1 MPTITFYKHEPI
13 PMEMHKVKIVQQLH
27 LLPTEQRLQKMQE
40 AGFNT
45 FQLHNKD
52 IFLDMLTDSGVNAM
66 SDRQQAAMLTA
77 DDAYA
82 GSETFYKMQA
92 KLQELF
98 GIENCLPAHQGRAC
112 ENILATRFVKP
123 GSCVI
128 MNYHF
133 TTAKAH
139 ITRLGGRVEELVK
152 KEGLE
157 SRSDLPFKGDI
168 DLDALA
174 ACRRNGAWI
183 DGALKQVLKRDGLSG
198 RDAAFASRIAYGVM
212 QSRIY
217 LDRCLAR
224 CLTQRPEK
232 LEPLLLDILRVG
244 AYQILLMDKVP
255 VNAAVN
261 EAVEMAKAHKLSR
274 AAGLVNAV
282 LRNVD
287 RRRGEPLAFED
298 ELEALSVQTS
308 HPRALVE
315 RMVGLLGAEEAEAFL
330 RADNEPVPTTIQT
343 NTLKTTA
350 KQLRAS
356 LEDEGVTVEPHP
368 WLADCFT
375 VSGTGDL
382 EGLRAWREGWFTVQD
397 AAAKLTALAAAP
409 KAGSFVIDTCA
420 APGGKSFAMAMCME
434 GKGHILSCDVEEH
447 KLRLM
452 EAGAERLGIECMEV
466 RLADGRVCDEALAEK
481 ADIVV
486 CDVPCSGLGIIRKK
500 PDIRYKDMAS
510 LAGLPTIQSTIL
522 DNASRYVR
530 RSGTLVY
537 STCTVLP
544 EENERVTDDFLSAH
558 PEFTYESFS
567 LPNGEY
573 VPGHI
578 TLWPQRSNTD
588 GFYLSRMRRRTHD

>member
-1 MPTITFYKHEPI
+1 MR
-13 PMEMHKVKIVQQLH
+13 VD
-27 LLPTEQRLQKMQE
+27 RARE
-40 AGFNT
+40 A
-45 FQLHNKD
+45 
-52 IFLDMLTDSGVNAM
+52 A
-66 SDRQQAAMLTA
+66 
-77 DDAYA
+77 
-82 GSETFYKMQA
+82 
-92 KLQELF
+92 
-98 GIENCLPAHQGRAC
+98 
-112 ENILATRFVKP
+112 
-123 GSCVI
+123 
-128 MNYHF
+128 
-133 TTAKAH
+133 
-139 ITRLGGRVEELVK
+139 
-152 KEGLE
+152 
-157 SRSDLPFKGDI
+157 
-168 DLDALA
+168 LDALA

-212 QSRIY
+212 QNRIY

-232 LEPLLLDILRVG
+232 LEPLLLDILRIG

-287 RRRGEPLAFED
+287 RRRGEPLAFAD

-350 KQLRAS
+350 KRLRAS
-356 LEDEGVTVEPHP
+356 LEDEGVTVEPHT
-368 WLADCFT
+368 WLANCFT

-434 GKGHILSCDVEEH
+434 GKGHILSCDMEEH

-481 ADIVV
+481 ADVVV

-510 LAGLPTIQSTIL
+510 LAGLPAIQSAIL
-522 DNASRYVR
+522 D
-530 RSGTLVY
+530 
-537 STCTVLP
+537 
-544 EENERVTDDFLSAH
+544 LS
-558 PEFTYESFS
+558 
-567 LPNGEY
+567 LI
-573 VPGHI
+573 HI
-578 TLWPQRSNTD
+578 
-588 GFYLSRMRRRTHD
+588 

>member
-1 MPTITFYKHEPI
+1 MR
-13 PMEMHKVKIVQQLH
+13 VD
-27 LLPTEQRLQKMQE
+27 RARE
-40 AGFNT
+40 A
-45 FQLHNKD
+45 
-52 IFLDMLTDSGVNAM
+52 A
-66 SDRQQAAMLTA
+66 
-77 DDAYA
+77 
-82 GSETFYKMQA
+82 
-92 KLQELF
+92 
-98 GIENCLPAHQGRAC
+98 
-112 ENILATRFVKP
+112 
-123 GSCVI
+123 
-128 MNYHF
+128 
-133 TTAKAH
+133 
-139 ITRLGGRVEELVK
+139 
-152 KEGLE
+152 
-157 SRSDLPFKGDI
+157 
-168 DLDALA
+168 LDALA

-287 RRRGEPLAFED
+287 RRRGEPLAFAD

-375 VSGTGDL
+375 VSGTGDVTL
-382 EGLRAWREGWFTVQD
+382 SVFQSIPLSGIVVVASPQELVGMVVEKAVKMAEKMAVPIVGLVENMSYLVCPDCGRKIYLFGEGRSAE
-397 AAAKLTALAAAP
+397 AAKKHGIPLLAQMPIDPQLAALTDEGRIEEFKGDWLADAVTAL
-409 KAGSFVIDTCA
+409 
-420 APGGKSFAMAMCME
+420 
-434 GKGHILSCDVEEH
+434 
-447 KLRLM
+447 
-452 EAGAERLGIECMEV
+452 EAR
-466 RLADGRVCDEALAEK
+466 
-481 ADIVV
+481 
-486 CDVPCSGLGIIRKK
+486 
-500 PDIRYKDMAS
+500 
-510 LAGLPTIQSTIL
+510 
-522 DNASRYVR
+522 
-530 RSGTLVY
+530 
-537 STCTVLP
+537 
-544 EENERVTDDFLSAH
+544 
-558 PEFTYESFS
+558 
-567 LPNGEY
+567 
-573 VPGHI
+573 
-578 TLWPQRSNTD
+578 
-588 GFYLSRMRRRTHD
+588 

>member
-1 MPTITFYKHEPI
+1 MR
-13 PMEMHKVKIVQQLH
+13 VD
-27 LLPTEQRLQKMQE
+27 RARE
-40 AGFNT
+40 A
-45 FQLHNKD
+45 
-52 IFLDMLTDSGVNAM
+52 A
-66 SDRQQAAMLTA
+66 
-77 DDAYA
+77 
-82 GSETFYKMQA
+82 
-92 KLQELF
+92 
-98 GIENCLPAHQGRAC
+98 
-112 ENILATRFVKP
+112 
-123 GSCVI
+123 
-128 MNYHF
+128 
-133 TTAKAH
+133 
-139 ITRLGGRVEELVK
+139 
-152 KEGLE
+152 
-157 SRSDLPFKGDI
+157 
-168 DLDALA
+168 LDALA

-232 LEPLLLDILRVG
+232 LEPLLLDILRIG

-287 RRRGEPLAFED
+287 RRKGEPLAFAD

-350 KQLRAS
+350 KQLCAS

-368 WLADCFT
+368 WLADC
-375 VSGTGDL
+375 
-382 EGLRAWREGWFTVQD
+382 FTVQD

-434 GKGHILSCDVEEH
+434 GKGHILSCDMEEH

-481 ADIVV
+481 ADVVV

-510 LAGLPTIQSTIL
+510 LAGLPAIQSAIL

-530 RSGTLVY
+530 RGGTLVY

-544 EENERVTDDFLSAH
+544 EENERVTVAFLRAH
-558 PEFTYESFS
+558 PDFTYDTFA
-567 LPNGEY
+567 LPDPIGTVE
-573 VPGHI
+573 GHI
-578 TLWPQRSNTD
+578 TLWPQRHGTD
-588 GFYLSRMRRRTHD
+588 GFYICRMTRKE

>member
-1 MPTITFYKHEPI
+1 
-13 PMEMHKVKIVQQLH
+13 
-27 LLPTEQRLQKMQE
+27 
-40 AGFNT
+40 
-45 FQLHNKD
+45 
-52 IFLDMLTDSGVNAM
+52 
-66 SDRQQAAMLTA
+66 
-77 DDAYA
+77 
-82 GSETFYKMQA
+82 
-92 KLQELF
+92 
-98 GIENCLPAHQGRAC
+98 
-112 ENILATRFVKP
+112 
-123 GSCVI
+123 
-128 MNYHF
+128 
-133 TTAKAH
+133 
-139 ITRLGGRVEELVK
+139 
-152 KEGLE
+152 
-157 SRSDLPFKGDI
+157 
-168 DLDALA
+168 
-174 ACRRNGAWI
+174 
-183 DGALKQVLKRDGLSG
+183 
-198 RDAAFASRIAYGVM
+198 
-212 QSRIY
+212 
-217 LDRCLAR
+217 
-224 CLTQRPEK
+224 
-232 LEPLLLDILRVG
+232 
-244 AYQILLMDKVP
+244 MDKVP

-287 RRRGEPLAFED
+287 RKRGEPLAFAD

-350 KQLRAS
+350 KRLRAS
-356 LEDEGVTVEPHP
+356 LGDEGVTVEPHP

-375 VSGTGDL
+375 ISGTGDL

-481 ADIVV
+481 ADVVV

-510 LAGLPTIQSTIL
+510 LAGLPAIQSAIL

-530 RSGTLVY
+530 RGGTLVY

-544 EENERVTDDFLSAH
+544 EENERVTDAFLRAH
-558 PEFTYESFS
+558 PDFTCDTFA
-567 LPNGEY
+567 LPDPIGTVE
-573 VPGHI
+573 GHI
-578 TLWPQRSNTD
+578 TLWPQRHGTD
-588 GFYLSRMRRRTHD
+588 GFYICRMTRKE

>member
-1 MPTITFYKHEPI
+1 MR
-13 PMEMHKVKIVQQLH
+13 VD
-27 LLPTEQRLQKMQE
+27 RARE
-40 AGFNT
+40 A
-45 FQLHNKD
+45 
-52 IFLDMLTDSGVNAM
+52 V
-66 SDRQQAAMLTA
+66 
-77 DDAYA
+77 
-82 GSETFYKMQA
+82 
-92 KLQELF
+92 
-98 GIENCLPAHQGRAC
+98 
-112 ENILATRFVKP
+112 
-123 GSCVI
+123 
-128 MNYHF
+128 
-133 TTAKAH
+133 
-139 ITRLGGRVEELVK
+139 
-152 KEGLE
+152 
-157 SRSDLPFKGDI
+157 
-168 DLDALA
+168 LDALA

-212 QSRIY
+212 QNRIY

-232 LEPLLLDILRVG
+232 LEPLLLDILRIG
-244 AYQILLMDKVP
+244 AYQILLMDRVP

-287 RRRGEPLAFED
+287 RRKGEPLAFAD

-420 APGGKSFAMAMCME
+420 APGGKSFAMAMQME
-434 GKGHILSCDVEEH
+434 DQGEIRSCDIHPH
-447 KLRLM
+447 KLKLI
-452 EAGAERLGIECMEV
+452 ESGAARLGITIV
-466 RLADGRVCDEALAEK
+466 RTALADGRERHAAWVEQADVVLA
-481 ADIVV
+481 
-486 CDVPCSGLGIIRKK
+486 DVPCSGLGIIRKK
-500 PDIRYKDMAS
+500 PDIRWKDPAA
-510 LAGLPTIQSTIL
+510 LAALPAIQRAIL
-522 DNASRYVR
+522 GNAAAYVR
-530 RSGTLVY
+530 PGGVLVY

-544 EENERVTDDFLSAH
+544 EENGGVVTDFLSGH
-558 PEFTYESFS
+558 PEFVKEDFD
-567 LPNGEY
+567 LPGI
-573 VPGHI
+573 GSCSGDA
-578 TLWPQRSNTD
+578 TLWPQRTRTD
-588 GFYLSRMRRRTHD
+588 GFYICRMRRRE

>member
-1 MPTITFYKHEPI
+1 MR
-13 PMEMHKVKIVQQLH
+13 VD
-27 LLPTEQRLQKMQE
+27 RARE
-40 AGFNT
+40 A
-45 FQLHNKD
+45 
-52 IFLDMLTDSGVNAM
+52 A
-66 SDRQQAAMLTA
+66 
-77 DDAYA
+77 
-82 GSETFYKMQA
+82 
-92 KLQELF
+92 
-98 GIENCLPAHQGRAC
+98 
-112 ENILATRFVKP
+112 
-123 GSCVI
+123 
-128 MNYHF
+128 
-133 TTAKAH
+133 
-139 ITRLGGRVEELVK
+139 
-152 KEGLE
+152 
-157 SRSDLPFKGDI
+157 
-168 DLDALA
+168 LDALA

-232 LEPLLLDILRVG
+232 LEPLLLDILRIG
-244 AYQILLMDKVP
+244 AYQIFLMDKVP

-287 RRRGEPLAFED
+287 RKRGEPLAFAD

-356 LEDEGVTVEPHP
+356 LEDESVTVEPHP

-382 EGLRAWREGWFTVQD
+382 EGLRAWREGWFTVQA

-409 KAGSFVIDTCA
+409 KAGGFVIDTCA

-452 EAGAERLGIECMEV
+452 EAGTERLGIECMEV

-481 ADIVV
+481 ADVVV

-510 LAGLPTIQSTIL
+510 LTGLPAIQSAIL

-530 RSGTLVY
+530 RGGMLVY

-544 EENERVTDDFLSAH
+544 EENERVTDAFLRAH
-558 PEFTYESFS
+558 PDFTYDAFA
-567 LPNGEY
+567 LPDPIGTVE
-573 VPGHI
+573 GHI
-578 TLWPQRSNTD
+578 TLWPQRHGTD
-588 GFYLSRMRRRTHD
+588 GFYICRMTRKE

>member
-1 MPTITFYKHEPI
+1 MR
-13 PMEMHKVKIVQQLH
+13 VD
-27 LLPTEQRLQKMQE
+27 RARE
-40 AGFNT
+40 A
-45 FQLHNKD
+45 
-52 IFLDMLTDSGVNAM
+52 A
-66 SDRQQAAMLTA
+66 
-77 DDAYA
+77 
-82 GSETFYKMQA
+82 
-92 KLQELF
+92 
-98 GIENCLPAHQGRAC
+98 
-112 ENILATRFVKP
+112 
-123 GSCVI
+123 
-128 MNYHF
+128 
-133 TTAKAH
+133 
-139 ITRLGGRVEELVK
+139 
-152 KEGLE
+152 
-157 SRSDLPFKGDI
+157 
-168 DLDALA
+168 LDALA

-198 RDAAFASRIAYGVM
+198 RDAAFASRIAYGVI

-287 RRRGEPLAFED
+287 RRKGEPLAFAD

-315 RMVGLLGAEEAEAFL
+315 LC
-330 RADNEPVPTTIQT
+330 
-343 NTLKTTA
+343 
-350 KQLRAS
+350 AS

-397 AAAKLTALAAAP
+397 AAAKLTALAAVP

-420 APGGKSFAMAMCME
+420 APGGKSFAIAMCME

-510 LAGLPTIQSTIL
+510 LTGLPAIQSAIL

-530 RSGTLVY
+530 RGGTLVY

-544 EENERVTDDFLSAH
+544 EENERVTDAFLRAH
-558 PEFTYESFS
+558 PDFTYDTFA
-567 LPNGEY
+567 LPGPIGTVE
-573 VPGHI
+573 GHI
-578 TLWPQRSNTD
+578 TLWPQRHGTD
-588 GFYLSRMRRRTHD
+588 GFYICRMTRKE

>member
-1 MPTITFYKHEPI
+1 MR
-13 PMEMHKVKIVQQLH
+13 VD
-27 LLPTEQRLQKMQE
+27 RARE
-40 AGFNT
+40 A
-45 FQLHNKD
+45 
-52 IFLDMLTDSGVNAM
+52 A
-66 SDRQQAAMLTA
+66 
-77 DDAYA
+77 
-82 GSETFYKMQA
+82 
-92 KLQELF
+92 
-98 GIENCLPAHQGRAC
+98 
-112 ENILATRFVKP
+112 
-123 GSCVI
+123 
-128 MNYHF
+128 
-133 TTAKAH
+133 
-139 ITRLGGRVEELVK
+139 
-152 KEGLE
+152 
-157 SRSDLPFKGDI
+157 
-168 DLDALA
+168 LDALA

-232 LEPLLLDILRVG
+232 LEPLLLDILRIG
-244 AYQILLMDKVP
+244 AYQILFMDKVP

-287 RRRGEPLAFED
+287 RRRGEPLAFAD

-308 HPRALVE
+308 RQRIEHA
-315 RMVGLLGAEEAEAFL
+315 
-330 RADNEPVPTTIQT
+330 
-343 NTLKTTA
+343 
-350 KQLRAS
+350 
-356 LEDEGVTVEPHP
+356 VTV
-368 WLADCFT
+368 L
-375 VSGTGDL
+375 GDL

-466 RLADGRVCDEALAEK
+466 RLADGRVCDKALAEK
-481 ADIVV
+481 ADVVV

-500 PDIRYKDMAS
+500 PDIRYKTLEKARHDEL
-510 LAGLPTIQSTIL
+510 LATQSSIL
-522 DNASRYVR
+522 DTAAALLKAGGR
-530 RSGTLVY
+530 LVY
-537 STCTVLP
+537 STCTIDP
-544 EENERVTDDFLSAH
+544 AENEEQVAAFLNRH
-558 PEFTYESFS
+558 PEFRVVTPEVPF
-567 LPNGEY
+567 PQGMTVGEHGALS
-573 VPGHI
+573 VPTRTGM
-578 TLWPQRSNTD
+578 D
-588 GFYLSRMRRRTHD
+588 GFFLCAMQKQ

>member
-1 MPTITFYKHEPI
+1 MR
-13 PMEMHKVKIVQQLH
+13 VD
-27 LLPTEQRLQKMQE
+27 RARE
-40 AGFNT
+40 A
-45 FQLHNKD
+45 
-52 IFLDMLTDSGVNAM
+52 A
-66 SDRQQAAMLTA
+66 
-77 DDAYA
+77 
-82 GSETFYKMQA
+82 
-92 KLQELF
+92 
-98 GIENCLPAHQGRAC
+98 
-112 ENILATRFVKP
+112 
-123 GSCVI
+123 
-128 MNYHF
+128 
-133 TTAKAH
+133 
-139 ITRLGGRVEELVK
+139 
-152 KEGLE
+152 
-157 SRSDLPFKGDI
+157 
-168 DLDALA
+168 LDALA

-232 LEPLLLDILRVG
+232 LEPLLLDILRIG

-287 RRRGEPLAFED
+287 RRRGEPLAFAD

-350 KQLRAS
+350 KQLCAS
-356 LEDEGVTVEPHP
+356 LEDESVTVEPHP

-481 ADIVV
+481 ADVVV

-510 LAGLPTIQSTIL
+510 LAGLPAIQSAIL

-530 RSGTLVY
+530 RGGTLVY

-544 EENERVTDDFLSAH
+544 EENERVTDAFLRAH
-558 PEFTYESFS
+558 PDFTYDTFA
-567 LPNGEY
+567 LPGPIGTVE
-573 VPGHI
+573 GHI
-578 TLWPQRSNTD
+578 TLWPQRHGTD
-588 GFYLSRMRRRTHD
+588 GFYICRMTRKE